1 MNSSLPRVDK
11 ALQVVSE
18 LAGKIERMIDLG
30 CGDGEITLMF
40 KEELKA
46 REVYDV
52 DIDEQAVALARKR
65 GIKAYYS
72 RP

>member
-11 ALQVVSE
+11 ALQMVSE

-30 CGDGEITLMF
+30 YGDGEITLMF